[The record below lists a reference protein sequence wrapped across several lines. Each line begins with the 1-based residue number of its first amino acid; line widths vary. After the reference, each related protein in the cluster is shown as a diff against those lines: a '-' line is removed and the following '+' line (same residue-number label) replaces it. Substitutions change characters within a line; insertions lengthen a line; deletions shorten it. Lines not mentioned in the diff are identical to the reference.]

1 MPQSHRRNQ
10 RILQGKRK
18 RSGESTMGKP
28 RQRPRAERPLRKHLV
43 NKIVTLLTF
52 SSALGQDADI
62 ESLVRKEPSKD
73 RSASISN
80 VPNAT
85 IGSSNAEER
94 ATFQK
99 PSNCPYRQRT

>member
-1 MPQSHRRNQ
+1 
-10 RILQGKRK
+10 
-18 RSGESTMGKP
+18 SGESIIRKP
-28 RQRPRAERPLRKHLV
+28 RRRPQAERPLLERLV

-62 ESLVRKEPSKD
+62 ESLVRKEPSKG

-80 VPNAT
+80 APNAT
-85 IGSSNAEER
+85 TGSSSAWER

-99 PSNCPYRQRT
+99 PSSCPCRQRTSTSTASNQ